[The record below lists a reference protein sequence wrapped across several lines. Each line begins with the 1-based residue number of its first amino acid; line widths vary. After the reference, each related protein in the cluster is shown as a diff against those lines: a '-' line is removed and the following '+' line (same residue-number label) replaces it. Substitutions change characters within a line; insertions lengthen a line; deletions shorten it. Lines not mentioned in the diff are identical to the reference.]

1 MQLLVAL
8 MKKLALNYVCANHGR
23 EALDLYRKTPHAFF
37 LILLDMSMPVMD
49 GFTAASKIRA
59 FEKKRKIKG
68 TTIVALTGVTS
79 EEARTRAFDAGVD
92 SYYAKPV
99 HMKELKDLVDRIRP
113 QQESLMT

>member
-1 MQLLVAL
+1 
-8 MKKLALNYVCANHGR
+8 
-23 EALDLYRKTPHAFF
+23 
-37 LILLDMSMPVMD
+37 MPIMD

-59 FEKKRKIKG
+59 FEEKRKIKG

-113 QQESLMT
+113 QQELPMS